1 MWTSLL
7 NFLGLVEPKH
17 CTAVRTA
24 LRQREPTF
32 EILGTNLL
40 RHEADNWIVAI
51 FFREPNVQVKPP
63 RYKVFSVSD
72 DMSRIDELPC
82 GPNSRYWIRGR
93 N

>member
-7 NFLGLVEPKH
+7 NFFGFFEHKH

-32 EILGTNLL
+32 EILETKLL
-40 RHEADNWIVAI
+40 RREADKWIVAVL
-51 FFREPNVQVKPP
+51 FRSQTQVKPP

-82 GPNSRYWIRGR
+82 GPNSPYWIRGR
-93 N
+93 K